1 MAKLYY
7 QSLEGVGPW
16 DSAPKQTGKFFGPY
30 ISYLKEAIGAA
41 ENQKLVMGWRPADAE
56 EKKSFEKPRREA
68 WEKKQRQARKWD
80 AKKQNKQEF
89 QSPKGKWII
98 LQDPP
103 WEKELP
109 PPTLK
114 AFLEAEEVY
123 EDKRCSKEAKIK
135 VLEVNQEGQALLLS
149 NSPTPVEPDK
159 DEENQPVTAANQHG
173 NLLWLRVDTYP
184 LKCQRNALHALERTP
199 SKRLSP
205 LVRLASSKAIWPEV
219 EPELLAEKEWL
230 ILRPDTDEPLRDGTE
245 EQRDFVEKA
254 LATPDFAL
262 LEGPPGSGKTTAICE
277 LVLQTLKQG
286 ERVLLVA
293 STHVA
298 VDNVVERLIDW
309 DKNENKGP
317 KLVLPV
323 RIGDEYKVTS
333 PTVEEYCLEKLE
345 KTWRKKLMD
354 FLGNPSSGT
363 RLEGDEARKMLRTAL
378 LKDKKGENSEIIDF
392 ILTASNLVCGTT
404 IGILQ
409 HPQIKKNNPSLQPFA
424 LMILDEASKT
434 TFSEFVVPARHASKW
449 VVVGDIK
456 QLSPYVKIEDLEHNL
471 KGLLNKDHAR
481 ACMHAYLAEQDEP
494 RKVRSLLATTEQTK
508 DWIEK
513 EANARTLCCV
523 NLDTAQPQTWQDI
536 SGCIPELL
544 TADIVY
550 GSAQQLQHYQQ
561 HLPVDLLA
569 TGGTLPA
576 LPDWH
581 AARHA
586 YIAFTKA
593 QNKKY
598 KRGYPIEIHTDPSWA
613 KEIAWRLGRSYELR
627 QTMEGGKHYDDQIDA
642 LFPKGEDDENKNP
655 HRPIEN
661 IRRAALPSILELL
674 QWGFERHKGQRDGV
688 VLTDGLPPDKLDER
702 LVSLTYQHRMH
713 PDISAFPREQ
723 FYQQEEEGENQQ
735 ELLQDAAGMENRH
748 QWGYTHYAKRAQWV
762 SVPQPRRNSIQGN
775 VNKDEAEQVIKELLK
790 FAAWAQHNSPKEGTT
805 HQAAVLTFYLGQ
817 EKELRTR
824 LQKELG
830 QRGHTRNF
838 YFPKGTDSNTA
849 KVHVTL
855 CTVDGFQGHEAD
867 IVFLSFVKNGR
878 HPGFLNSPN
887 RLNVS
892 LTRAR
897 YQLVLVGDQKSF
909 KKGRTDLIK
918 NLGNTKHYPADIP
931 FKSDAS
937 S

>member
-1 MAKLYY
+1 MAKHYY

-16 DSAPKQTGKFFGPY
+16 DMASKQTGKFFEPY
-30 ISYLKEAIGAA
+30 ISYLYKAIEAA

-68 WEKKQRQARKWD
+68 WEKKQRQAQKRD

-109 PPTLK
+109 PPTLEE
-114 AFLEAEEVY
+114 FLATDEVY
-123 EDKRCSKEAKIK
+123 KDKRCSKEAKIK
-135 VLEVNQEGQALLLS
+135 VLERDREGQALLLS

-159 DEENQPVTAANQHG
+159 DEENQPATAANPHG
-173 NLLWLRVDTYP
+173 NLLWLRVNTYT
-184 LKCQRNALHALERTP
+184 LKCQRDALHALERTP

-205 LVRLASSKAIWPEV
+205 LVRLASSQATWPEV
-219 EPELLAEKEWL
+219 EPKLLAEKEWL
-230 ILRPDTDEPLRDGTE
+230 ILRPDKDEPLRDGTE

-309 DKNENKGP
+309 DKNKNKGP

-323 RIGDEYKVTS
+323 RIGEERKVTS

-345 KTWRKKLMD
+345 KTWRKKLVG
-354 FLGNPSSGT
+354 FLGNPPGGT
-363 RLEGDEARKMLRTAL
+363 HPEGDEARQMLKTAL
-378 LKDKKGENSEIIDF
+378 LNNKKGDNSEIIDF

-409 HPQIKKNNPSLQPFA
+409 HPQIKENDTSLQPFA

-434 TFSEFVVPARHASKW
+434 TFSEFVVPACHASKW

-456 QLSPYVKIEDLEHNL
+456 QLSPYVKIKDLEPNL

-481 ACMHAYLAEQDEP
+481 ACMHAYLAEQDGSK
-494 RKVRSLLATTEQTK
+494 KVRSLLATTEQTK

-513 EANARTLCCV
+513 EANARNLRCV
-523 NLDTAQPQTWQDI
+523 NLDTAQPQAWQSI
-536 SGCIPELL
+536 PGCIPELL

-576 LPDWH
+576 LPDWL
-581 AARHA
+581 AARCA

-598 KRGYPIEIHTDPSWA
+598 KRGYPTEIDADPSWA
-613 KEIAWRLGRSYELR
+613 EKIAWRLGRSYDLR
-627 QTMEGGKHYDDQIDA
+627 QAKKERKHYDDQINA
-642 LFPKGEDDENKNP
+642 LLPKVVDDENKNLP
-655 HRPIEN
+655 REIRN

-674 QWGFERHKGQRDGV
+674 QWGFERHEERRKRV
-688 VLTDGLPPDKLDER
+688 VLTDGFYPNVLGKR

-735 ELLQDAAGMENRH
+735 ELLQDAAGMEDRC
-748 QWGYTHYAKRAQWV
+748 QWGYTRYAKRAQWV
-762 SVPQPRRNSIQGN
+762 SVPQQWRSGNQGN
-775 VNKDEAEQVIKELLK
+775 VNKNEAEQVIKELLQ
-790 FAAWAQHNSPKEGTT
+790 FADWAQHNSPKEGTT

-824 LQKELG
+824 LRKELG

-878 HPGFLNSPN
+878 NPGFLNSPN

-897 YQLVLVGDQKSF
+897 YQLVLVGDRESF
-909 KKGRTDLIK
+909 KKSGKYLIK
-918 NLGNTKHYPADIP
+918 KLGDTEHYPADIS
-931 FKSDAS
+931 FKSNAS